1 MHASARSV
9 HPAGLRILSLLCLL
23 AIGACGSSKSDA
35 DKASATTPKDEATL
49 SYHDD
54 VRRICNAEELSG
66 ALAEE
71 ENRRSMVVAMW
82 LGSNLV
88 TQQARDL
95 LAKQAPLPPAE
106 KRALLLGEARAAGL
120 DACKTAEAW
129 Q

>member
-1 MHASARSV
+1 
-9 HPAGLRILSLLCLL
+9 
-23 AIGACGSSKSDA
+23 
-35 DKASATTPKDEATL
+35 
-49 SYHDD
+49 
-54 VRRICNAEELSG
+54 
-66 ALAEE
+66 
-71 ENRRSMVVAMW
+71 MVVAMW

-106 KRALLLGEARAAGL
+106 KRALLLAEARAAGL